1 MARKGL
7 LNTLLTLI
15 LQLFRRK
22 KESSQTTEQA
32 ENPTGKRAGNL
43 KKNSSPVEKKHSG
56 VKASSIVKEA
66 YKHLN
71 TTYKYGGTSPE
82 EGFDCSGLV
91 YFVFEKEGYKMPRVS
106 RDQAKEGTEVVR
118 KKIKEG
124 DLVYFGESNNKI
136 DHIGI
141 VISAPGE
148 PIAMI
153 HSSSS
158 KGVIITNVDESE
170 YWKGRFQGIRRVV

>member
-1 MARKGL
+1 MANKGL
-7 LNTLLTLI
+7 LNTLLAFFTR
-15 LQLFRRK
+15 LFSGK
-22 KESSQTTEQA
+22 KDAPESKSEEETSKS
-32 ENPTGKRAGNL
+32 KRSGNL
-43 KKNSSPVEKKHSG
+43 DKHAPPMEKKHSG
-56 VKASSIVKEA
+56 ISASAIVKGA

-71 TTYKYGGTSPE
+71 TVYKYGGTSPE

-91 YFVFEKEGYKMPRVS
+91 YFVFEKEGYIMPRVS
-106 RDQAKEGTEVVR
+106 RDQAKEGAEVAR

-124 DLVYFGESNNKI
+124 DLVYFGESSNKI

-148 PIAMI
+148 PISMI

-158 KGVIITNVDESE
+158 KGVILTNVDESD
-170 YWKGRFQGIRRVV
+170 YWKARLQGIRRVI